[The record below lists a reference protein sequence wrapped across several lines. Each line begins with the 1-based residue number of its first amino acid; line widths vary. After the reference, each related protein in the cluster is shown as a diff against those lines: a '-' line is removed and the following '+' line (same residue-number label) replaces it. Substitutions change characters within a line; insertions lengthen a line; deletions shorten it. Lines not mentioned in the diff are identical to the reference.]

1 MGKQKNKMIESTC
14 NVDKNLVI
22 GSGSKEV
29 ECRDECETEN
39 KNQKAEAINSLYS
52 QRDKFLLIGLTGRT
66 GAGCTTVSEILS
78 KNNMKELD
86 LRSYKTCD
94 FNNSDER
101 KYSVIYRYM
110 KEGNKWKGFS
120 VIEASSV
127 IFSFVLQD
135 TYGRLFSFLD
145 TLSKNYEIKGLSKL
159 KIEIVNALREVSIKN
174 EKDLEEIKGEII
186 DEKMNEILELERMES
201 KENDIEIIHGWILH
215 YTNEIKKKKERF
227 RKIVK
232 DSVLEEMI
240 KNKGEEAE
248 KKIYNLYTK
257 FMQTIGNN
265 IRSSGM
271 YDNNKEV
278 AGKETVVAE
287 RINYIIKLINRY
299 EELINPENER
309 TRICIDAL
317 RNSVEIQFFR
327 DRYRA
332 FYAFAVN
339 TEDSYRQNRLGMNK
353 KEIKSLD
360 DIEYPGNNKIFYH
373 QNIQAC
379 LEISDVYLYNPNSQ
393 NHKYYELTEQILKY
407 IALILQPGLI
417 APTHLE
423 RCMQLAFNAKYNSGC
438 LSRQVGAVVTG
449 EDFSVRAVGW
459 NDVPKG
465 QVPCN
470 LRCIED
476 YCRNKDEETFSEYE
490 LNEEMF
496 DEVMNNVNGKL
507 QNQDIKIR
515 KAGKCY
521 AYCFKDIYNG
531 ITGKPNQVHTRAL
544 HAEENAFLQIAKYG
558 GAKIQ
563 GGKLF
568 TTASPCELCAK
579 KAYQLGIKEIYYI
592 DPYPGISKSHILT
605 FGKTGNPEMILFQG
619 AIGNAYI
626 SLYAPRM
633 PYKDEVELVTG
644 ISVKYEA
651 ENVFKKYND
660 NNYK

>member
-1 MGKQKNKMIESTC
+1 MEGYRM
-14 NVDKNLVI
+14 DK
-22 GSGSKEV
+22 SK
-29 ECRDECETEN
+29 
-39 KNQKAEAINSLYS
+39 AIKSLYS
-52 QRDKFLLIGLTGRT
+52 QREKFLLIGLTGRT
-66 GAGCTTVSEILS
+66 GAGCTTVSDILA
-78 KNNMKELD
+78 KQDMKELD

-94 FNNSDER
+94 FNSSDER
-101 KYSVIYRYM
+101 KYSVVYRYM
-110 KEGNKWKGFS
+110 KEGNRWKGFT

-127 IFSFVLQD
+127 IFSFILQG
-135 TYGRLFSFLD
+135 TYGKLFDFLD
-145 TLSKNYEIKGLSKL
+145 TLSPNGEIKEIDKL
-159 KIEIVNALREVSIKN
+159 KKEIVSVFGVDVAEEGFEINRIK
-174 EKDLEEIKGEII
+174 DEII
-186 DEKMNEILELERMES
+186 D
-201 KENDIEIIHGWILH
+201 IEISKIIEDEMKDISEEEELKKIDFGIK
-215 YTNEIKKKKERF
+215 YFTDEVKKKKEIF
-227 RKIVK
+227 RDK
-232 DSVLEEMI
+232 I
-240 KNKGEEAE
+240 KNCVIEETVKKKDGESE

-257 FMQTIGNN
+257 FMQTVGNN
-265 IRSSGM
+265 IRSSGI
-271 YDNNKEV
+271 YDNSEEI
-278 AGKETVVAE
+278 AGKEIIVAE
-287 RINYIIKLINRY
+287 RINYIVKLINRY
-299 EELINPENER
+299 EKLRNKGNEK

-332 FYAFAVN
+332 FYSFAVN
-339 TEDSYRQNRLGMNK
+339 TDDMYRQNRLGMNK
-353 KEIKSLD
+353 KEIQSLD
-360 DIEYPGNNKIFYH
+360 DIEYPDNNTVFYH

-379 LEISDVYLYNPNSQ
+379 LEISDIYLYNPNTQ
-393 NHKYYELTEQILKY
+393 NHKYYELTEQLLKY
-407 IALILQPGLI
+407 IALILQPGLV

-476 YCRNKDEETFSEYE
+476 YCKNKDGETFSEYE
-490 LNEEMF
+490 LNEELF
-496 DEVMNNVNGKL
+496 DEVMNNTNKL
-507 QNQDIKIR
+507 LQEKEVKEK

-521 AYCFKDIYNG
+521 SYCFKDVYNG
-531 ITGKPNQVHTRAL
+531 ITGKTNQVHTRAL
-544 HAEENAFLQIAKYG
+544 HAEENAFLQISKYG

-605 FGKTGNPEMILFQG
+605 FGKTGNPNMIFFQG

-633 PYKDEVELVTG
+633 PYKDEIKLVTG
-644 ISVKYEA
+644 VSLKEEA
-651 ENVFKKYND
+651 EKVFKKHKD
-660 NNYK
+660 DK

>member
-1 MGKQKNKMIESTC
+1 ME
-14 NVDKNLVI
+14 
-22 GSGSKEV
+22 
-29 ECRDECETEN
+29 
-39 KNQKAEAINSLYS
+39 KADFEKADFINSLYS
-52 QRDKFLLIGLTGRT
+52 QREKFILIGLTGRT
-66 GAGCTTVSEILS
+66 GAGCSTVANILS
-78 KNNMKELD
+78 RKQIKDLD

-94 FNNSDER
+94 YNNSDER

-110 KEGNKWKGFS
+110 KEGDKWKGFT
-120 VIEASSV
+120 VIEASSI

-135 TYGRLFSFLD
+135 TYGRLFDFIDSLGQ
-145 TLSKNYEIKGLSKL
+145 LGEIKGSQKL
-159 KIEIVNALREVSIKN
+159 KERIVVALSDEELS
-174 EKDLEEIKGEII
+174 EEEINISDYRDIVIDKKMFSII
-186 DEKMNEILELERMES
+186 QKNGLNRSVIDAICLDELLDAIDFFTVCVRE
-201 KENDIEIIHGWILH
+201 
-215 YTNEIKKKKERF
+215 KKEKF
-227 RKIVK
+227 RKVVSDCIVEK
-232 DSVLEEMI
+232 VII
-240 KNKGEEAE
+240 KAEGEQE
-248 KKIYNLYTK
+248 KKIYNFYSF
-257 FMQTIGNN
+257 FMQILGNN
-265 IRSSGM
+265 IRSSGK
-271 YDNNKEV
+271 YDDKTEI
-278 AGKETVVAE
+278 AGKEIIVAD
-287 RINYIIKLINRY
+287 RINSIVRMIRRR
-299 EELINPENER
+299 EEEKSKEKER

-317 RNSVEIQFFR
+317 RNSVEIQYFR

-332 FYAFAVN
+332 FYTFAVN
-339 TEDSYRQNRLGMNK
+339 TEDVFRQNRLGLNK
-353 KEIKSLD
+353 KEMQTLD
-360 DIEYPGNNKIFYH
+360 EIEYPDDNKVFFH

-379 LEISDVYLYNPNSQ
+379 MEIADIYLYNPNIE
-393 NHKYYELTEQILKY
+393 NRKYYELTEQILKY
-407 IALILQPGLI
+407 IALILQPGLV

-449 EDFSVRAVGW
+449 KDFSVRAVGW

-470 LRCIED
+470 LRCVED

-490 LNEEMF
+490 LNNELF
-496 DEVMNNVNGKL
+496 DEAMGKINGIL
-507 QNQDIKIR
+507 QQEKIKIK

-531 ITGKPNQVHTRAL
+531 ITGKSNQVHTRAL

-568 TTASPCELCAK
+568 TTASPCELCSK

-605 FGKTGNPEMILFQG
+605 FGRKENPEMIFFQG

-633 PYKDEVELVTG
+633 PYKDEIELTTG
-644 ISVKYEA
+644 ISTKVIAKDIHDA
-651 ENVFKKYND
+651 HKD
-660 NNYK
+660 DI

>member
-1 MGKQKNKMIESTC
+1 MVFFSKRTQGGKRKMAE
-14 NVDKNLVI
+14 K
-22 GSGSKEV
+22 KE
-29 ECRDECETEN
+29 
-39 KNQKAEAINSLYS
+39 KSLAIKSLYS
-52 QRDKFLLIGLTGRT
+52 QREKFILIGLTGRT
-66 GAGCTTVSEILS
+66 GAGCTTVSKILS
-78 KNNMKELD
+78 TQDMKGLD

-94 FNNSDER
+94 FNSSDER

-110 KEGNKWKGFS
+110 KEGNRWKGFTI
-120 VIEASSV
+120 IEASSV
-127 IFSFVLQD
+127 IFTFILQD
-135 TYGRLFSFLD
+135 TYGKLFDFLD
-145 TLSKNYEIKGLSKL
+145 TLSPNGEIKEIEKL
-159 KIEIVNALREVSIKN
+159 KKKIVVALNADYEG
-174 EKDLEEIKGEII
+174 KDFELSDISKIII
-186 DEKMNEILELERMES
+186 DEEISRVVSEENNDIYKETEAKKIKSKIIYFTDIAKNKKEKFRDIIKNCILEETVK
-201 KENDIEIIHGWILH
+201 KEN
-215 YTNEIKKKKERF
+215 
-227 RKIVK
+227 
-232 DSVLEEMI
+232 
-240 KNKGEEAE
+240 GEYE

-257 FMQTIGNN
+257 FMQTVGNN
-265 IRSSGM
+265 IRSSGI
-271 YDNNKEV
+271 YDDGEEK
-278 AGKETVVAE
+278 AGKEITVAK
-287 RINYIIKLINRY
+287 RINYIVKLVNRY
-299 EELINPENER
+299 EEINNPDNEK

-317 RNSVEIQFFR
+317 RNSIEIQFFR

-339 TEDSYRQNRLGMNK
+339 TEDIYRQNRLGMNK
-353 KEIKSLD
+353 KEIQSLD
-360 DIEYPGNNKIFYH
+360 DIEYPGNNSVFYH

-379 LEISDVYLYNPNSQ
+379 LEISDVYLYNPNTQ
-393 NHKYYELTEQILKY
+393 NHKYFELTEQLLKY

-490 LNEEMF
+490 LNEELF
-496 DEVMNNVNGKL
+496 DEAMRKMNDKL
-507 QNQDIKIR
+507 QKDEVKDK
-515 KAGKCY
+515 KAGKYY

-531 ITGKPNQVHTRAL
+531 ITGKTNQVHTRAL
-544 HAEENAFLQIAKYG
+544 HAEENAFLQISKYG

-605 FGKTGNPEMILFQG
+605 FGKTGNPEMIFFQG

-633 PYKDEVELVTG
+633 PYKDEIELVTG
-644 ISVKYEA
+644 ISLKVEA
-651 ENVFKKYND
+651 EEVFINHKDDKK
-660 NNYK
+660 